1 MNATLTRRAAIKL
14 AMTSAALTLPV
25 AGRIDP
31 VWGQESTALR
41 IGVAAPATTLDP
53 HAQNNGANNA
63 LASHIF
69 DSLVVNDEK
78 SQSQPGLAESWKA
91 LDDTHWEFTLRDGVK
106 FSDGTPLGFED
117 VKVSIERATNIK
129 STSSFKAYTRNVNAI
144 LPGDGP
150 NKLIIETKTPDALI
164 LNSLS
169 RIRII
174 SAKFKDSPTA
184 DFDSGKVA
192 IGTGPFIV
200 KEYIPGNQTTLIRN
214 ENYWGRKPDWATVT
228 LRIVS
233 DSGARIAG
241 LLSGDLDIIENVPAE
256 AVDRIKGSSNLHLVT
271 GVSSRVVFMAF
282 DFGHQ
287 VTPFASDKSG
297 RPLAKN
303 PFLDPKVREAFDYA
317 INRQAIVERVMSGQ
331 ATVAAQWLP
340 AGAPGT
346 SEKLTPASYDP
357 NKAKAL
363 LAEAG
368 FPNGFKLTVH
378 GPNDRYIN
386 DAKIVQA
393 IAQMLTRIGIETTVE
408 VLPWSVYSTKIANNE
423 YSFFLASFGVNTGE
437 TSNPMVATCATYN
450 TETGMGA
457 VNFGRYSNADLDAKL
472 KQALPVL
479 EPAKRNALMA
489 EASDIAFDDRA
500 ILPLHF
506 EGLILAAKK
515 SVNYV
520 TRADQYTL
528 AMGVTKA

>member
-1 MNATLTRRAAIKL
+1 MNATFTRREAIRL
-14 AMTSAALTLPV
+14 AMASAVLTLPI
-25 AGRIDP
+25 AGNIGP
-31 VWGQESTALR
+31 AQAQESTALR

-53 HAQNNGANNA
+53 HAQNGATNNA
-63 LASHIF
+63 LATHIF

-91 LDDTHWEFTLRDGVK
+91 LDDTHWEFTLRQDVK
-106 FSDGTPLGFED
+106 FSDGTPFGFED

-129 STSSFKAYTRNVNAI
+129 STSSFKAYTRNIKAV
-144 LPGDGP
+144 LPGDSP

-174 SAKFKDSPTA
+174 SAKFKDSPTS

-200 KEYIPGNQTTLIRN
+200 KEYVPGNQTVLVRN
-214 ENYWGRKPDWATVT
+214 ENYWGKKSDWASIT

-241 LLSGDLDIIENVPAE
+241 LLSGDLDIIENVPSE
-256 AVDRIKGSSNLHLVT
+256 AVERIKASSNLHLVT

-282 DFGHQ
+282 DFGHDIA
-287 VTPFASDKSG
+287 PFATDKSG

-303 PFLDPKVREAFDYA
+303 PFLDLKVRQAFDQT

-346 SEKLTPASYDP
+346 SDKLSPTAYDP
-357 NKAKAL
+357 SKAKAL

-368 FPNGFKLTVH
+368 YPDGFKLTIH

-386 DAKIVQA
+386 DAKIVQG

-423 YSFFLASFGVNTGE
+423 FSFFLASFGVNTGE
-437 TSNPMVATCATYN
+437 TSNPMVATCATYD
-450 TETGMGA
+450 TETGLGA
-457 VNFGRYSNADLDAKL
+457 SNFGRYSNPDLDAKL

-479 EPAKRNALMA
+479 DPAKRNVLLA
-489 EASDIAFDDRA
+489 EASDIAFSDRS

-515 SVNYV
+515 SVNYI